1 MLVFDAA
8 VVVKWI
14 KESTHL
20 DSPCG
25 LVLSEISDLTSGMGD
40 VPICYAPTL
49 ANQVAHGLAKNA
61 LTCVVDRRSSLTEEP
76 RKLQG
81 PRPAA
86 LKVKSR
92 FSTVIKKALPIQ
104 RTSPVVVYL
113 VSPKIIHV
121 KPHEFMGLVQ
131 RLTGREPPT
140 NSSLSSSS
148 SSSSCVMENNKSMMI
163 NHDQAV
169 CVPPSSCNLLAAF
182 PSTTSPG
189 QALPNIAVCLQ
200 RKMKREN

>member
-1 MLVFDAA
+1 M
-8 VVVKWI
+8 WI
-14 KESTHL
+14 
-20 DSPCG
+20 
-25 LVLSEISDLTSGMGD
+25 
-40 VPICYAPTL
+40 
-49 ANQVAHGLAKNA
+49 
-61 LTCVVDRRSSLTEEP
+61 RRSSLTEER

-81 PRPAA
+81 PRPAP

-92 FSTVIKKALPIQ
+92 FSTVIKKALPIQQ

-148 SSSSCVMENNKSMMI
+148 FSSSFCVMENNKSMMI
-163 NHDQAV
+163 NHEAAGSYADHHQAA
-169 CVPPSSCNLLAAF
+169 CVPPSSSNSLAAF
-182 PSTTSPG
+182 PG
-189 QALPNIAVCLQ
+189 LCKDIYANWD
-200 RKMKREN
+200 RF